1 MKTRKLKKS
10 LFIIFLSK
18 VYFKSPFFIIQK
30 EKQSVDFFY
39 SYTFLKVLTKIFFF
53 KHTLNSKTFK
63 YPLYIKFFNSF
74 DDIQKNCLDN
84 SEFILLNFK
93 EFFLKTE
100 SFILKN
106 SVFSN
111 NSFKHLE
118 FFFLKNS
125 IFFNFIKI

>member
-10 LFIIFLSK
+10 LSIIFLSK

-30 EKQSVDFFY
+30 EKQSADFFY
-39 SYTFLKVLTKIFFF
+39 SYTFLKVLTKFFF
-53 KHTLNSKTFK
+53 LKNTLNSKTFK